1 VVKGRFQDVA
11 RRLALTLRRRR
22 KRLGLSQEDVAYA
35 AELSTRYYQ
44 LMEAGRANPTLK
56 ALWEVA
62 NVLQRPLESLIRDA
76 LR

>member
-1 VVKGRFQDVA
+1 MLK
-11 RRLALTLRRRR
+11 RRR
-22 KRLGLSQEDVAYA
+22 KRLGLSQEDVAHA

-56 ALWEVA
+56 ALWELA
-62 NVLQRPLESLIRDA
+62 SVLRQPLERLIAEA